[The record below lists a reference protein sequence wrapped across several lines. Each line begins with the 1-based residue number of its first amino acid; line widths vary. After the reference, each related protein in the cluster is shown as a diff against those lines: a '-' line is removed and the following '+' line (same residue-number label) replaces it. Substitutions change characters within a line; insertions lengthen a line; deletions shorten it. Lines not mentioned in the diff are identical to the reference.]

1 MQKKVW
7 FGPAGPWA
15 QTQEVEA
22 LGTVGE
28 GQHYGPNSVLRGWG
42 GWGGWEGEQK
52 SLPRKLPKF
61 LLEQNIEYNEID
73 HEETTSTCLKKE
85 NILFRIIKI

>member
-1 MQKKVW
+1 MSGLDPQGL
-7 FGPAGPWA
+7 GPKPKGLSRWGL
-15 QTQEVEA
+15 VVRDNMMA
-22 LGTVGE
+22 LIRYV
-28 GQHYGPNSVLRGWG
+28 QFWG